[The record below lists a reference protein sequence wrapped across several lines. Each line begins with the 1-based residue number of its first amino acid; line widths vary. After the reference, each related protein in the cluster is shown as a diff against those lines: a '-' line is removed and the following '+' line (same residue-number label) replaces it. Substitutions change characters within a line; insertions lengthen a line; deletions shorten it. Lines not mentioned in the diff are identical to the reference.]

1 MPIITITDSNV
12 KWTNLYIRIQ
22 DRHLTQALPNPFRIV
37 NAAGEFIC
45 DATLQMDGARLSA
58 PALYAEQPPAHLPLG
73 NNHLQVGDSIHWH
86 IQNGDFII
94 DEIVAGGDPR
104 PANNLPAL
112 AVPQFLEVSA
122 SALREVGFHDLAVWE
137 INRPTGLLQYR
148 DIAPPELV
156 TWGEWKPSL
165 YAHVEQDCVR
175 YIGKTRRS
183 LRQRMDDYRR
193 GLGDQTNRRIHN
205 HIKETLEA
213 NRVVTILGF
222 NPSHSIH
229 WGRFKI
235 NIPAG
240 LEDVMID
247 YFQPDWNAI

>member
-12 KWTNLYIRIQ
+12 KWTNLYIGVQ

-45 DATLQMDGARLSA
+45 DATLQMDGARLST
-58 PALYAEQPPAHLPLG
+58 PALYAEPPPAHLPLG
-73 NNHLQVGDSIHWH
+73 HNHLRVGDSIHWH
-86 IQNGDFII
+86 IQNGDFVI
-94 DEIVAGGDPR
+94 DQLFAGNAPQ

-112 AVPQFLEVSA
+112 AVPEVSA
-122 SALREVGFHDLAVWE
+122 AALRGLGFHDLAVWE
-137 INRPTGLLQYR
+137 INPHSGLLQYR

-165 YAHVEQDCVR
+165 YAHVEQDCVH
-175 YIGKTRRS
+175 YIGKTKRPLRR
-183 LRQRMDDYRR
+183 RMEEYRM
-193 GLGDQTNRRIHN
+193 GQGDQNNRIHN
-205 HIKETLEA
+205 HIIETIGA

-222 NPSHSIH
+222 NPSHSIQ

-240 LEDVMID
+240 LEDVLID
-247 YFQPDWNAI
+247 YFQPDWNAL